1 MRVLNVSVT
10 SLCRMF
16 TRRNENMSIRRAMTI
31 AQNAAA
37 SVSITVEI
45 LNGFLFFHVQ

>member
-1 MRVLNVSVT
+1 
-10 SLCRMF
+10 
-16 TRRNENMSIRRAMTI
+16 MSIRRAMTI

-45 LNGFLFFHVQ
+45 LNGFLHVQ